1 MKITKETI
9 KKINVLQN
17 GDLLVKLLDNYIKN
31 GKRNNTKG
39 K

>member
-9 KKINVLQN
+9 KKIGVLQN
-17 GDLLVKLLDNYIKN
+17 GDLLVKLLGNYKKN
-31 GKRNNTKG
+31 GKQNKS